1 MSQEAFTILSPAGYL
16 IDVNIIAPVNGTGTH
31 GGNVVSIPLPGCV
44 LQLRGSGEFSP
55 LNLSGRQGA
64 IRVDCTTGVAGSA
77 QALAFLA
84 VSPSILLGVVLD
96 ATNRP
101 YAILIDVLGNLVDQS
116 EPFGPAL
123 SSGVPLSLL
132 LTWDSTNVVR
142 DDLHA
147 AFLVNNEQIADWV
160 SSVPSW
166 VPFVPAAVYVGTSL
180 GGGGFANFLG
190 TIGKVQIGNSVV
202 FPTGVFEIS
211 EDFLDGFEFFGVSSI
226 TLVDTVAWAGVA
238 PLSGVSTWSANS
250 DVEWAAVASWSGVA
264 TLPDI
269 SCKISLAGITLAGDA
284 TSTSAPTMLW
294 AAASAPIGDA
304 SITPDATVAWKAA
317 STPAGDSAITPD
329 ATAAW
334 AAAAALAATSTL
346 PNISCKI
353 SLAGIT
359 LAGNS
364 SQTAGADVAW
374 AAASVPAG
382 NSSFSADATV
392 V

>member
-16 IDVNIIAPVNGTGTH
+16 LDVNIVAPVNGTGTH

-55 LNLSGRQGA
+55 LNLSGRQGT
-64 IRVDCTTGVAGSA
+64 IRVDCTTGAAGSA

-84 VSPSILLGVVLD
+84 VSPSILLGVALD

-101 YAILIDVLGNLVDQS
+101 YAILTDVLGNLIDQS

-123 SSGVPLSLL
+123 ASGVPLSLL
-132 LTWDSTNVVR
+132 LAWDSTDVVR

-166 VPFVPAAVYVGTSL
+166 TPFVPVVVYIGTSL
-180 GGGGFANFLG
+180 GGGGYVNFLG

-202 FPTGVFEIS
+202 FPAGVFEIS
-211 EDFLDGFEFFGVSSI
+211 EDFLDGFDFIGVSSI
-226 TLVDTVAWAGVA
+226 TSVGTVAWAAGA
-238 PLSGVSTWSANS
+238 PFSGAATWSANS
-250 DVEWAAVASWSGVA
+250 DVAWKAVMSLSGAA

-284 TSTSAPTMLW
+284 TSTSYPTVLW

-304 SITPDATVAWKAA
+304 NITPDSTVAWKAESGMVA
-317 STPAGDSAITPD
+317 SAMVPD
-329 ATAAW
+329 
-334 AAAAALAATSTL
+334 
-346 PNISCKI
+346 ISCKV

-359 LAGNS
+359 LAGDS
-364 SQTAGADVAW
+364 TETAGADVAW